1 MIDVSSACLE
11 RRRSAGRTD
20 ERERRREQNVF
31 PRAYWQPNQITG
43 SQAGRITI
51 DRTGDVVVNPL
62 ADIVGRMFVAVGVR
76 GGQRV
81 VDVLRN
87 GKRRKGQQEDDQA
100 DR

>member
-1 MIDVSSACLE
+1 
-11 RRRSAGRTD
+11 
-20 ERERRREQNVF
+20 
-31 PRAYWQPNQITG
+31 
-43 SQAGRITI
+43 
-51 DRTGDVVVNPL
+51 
-62 ADIVGRMFVAVGVR
+62 MFVAVGVR